1 MSVLRQVTASSI
13 VIAIGGALGYLI
25 YTNRPIPQSK
35 PVVAHEPLVRAVRVL
50 SRTHRF
56 TVRSRG
62 TVHAR
67 TESQIVSEVTG
78 RVLACTPAF
87 EVGAFFE
94 PGDLLARIEAVDYE
108 LEVVRGRATLASA
121 ETVLAQRVAEAETS
135 LADWKREH
143 GEEPAPPLVAR
154 EPQLE
159 EARAA
164 VAAARG
170 LVARAERDL
179 ARCEIRAPYRGRV
192 RTRNID
198 RGGFVTRGTPL
209 GSIYAIDFVEVRL
222 PITPDDVAFVDLPAS
237 MRRGATES
245 LPMPTVTL
253 SAVIGGTRHTWDGAI
268 VRTEGEIDL
277 RTRMIHAIARI
288 EDPYAIG
295 ADNGHA
301 HGQGQVLAIGQFVEA
316 DIVGKTMP
324 GIVRI
329 PRAALRDTVDG
340 FRVLIFD
347 DGALRSRAVNIVRR
361 ERDEVLVKDDGFNDG
376 ERLVVSPLEVWSEG
390 MRVRLAEDAG
400 SATGGDREKAR

>member
-25 YTNRPIPQSK
+25 YANRPVPQSK
-35 PVVAHEPLVRAVRVL
+35 PVVAHEPLVRAVRVE
-50 SRTHRF
+50 SHTHRF
-56 TVRSRG
+56 AVRSRG
-62 TVHAR
+62 TVRAR

-78 RVLACTPAF
+78 RVLECTPAF

-94 PGDLLARIEAVDYE
+94 QGDLLARIEAVDYE
-108 LEVVRGRATLASA
+108 LEVVRGRAALASA
-121 ETVLAQRVAEAETS
+121 ETALAQRVAEAETA

-143 GEEPAPPLVAR
+143 GEDPAPPLVAR
-154 EPQLE
+154 KPQLE

-170 LVARAERDL
+170 VVARAERDL
-179 ARCEIRAPYRGRV
+179 ERCEIRAPYRGRV
-192 RTRNID
+192 RARNVD
-198 RGGFVTRGTPL
+198 RGGFATRGTPL
-209 GSIYAIDFVEVRL
+209 GSLYAIDFVEVRL
-222 PITPDDVAFVDLPAS
+222 PIAPDDVAFVDLPS
-237 MRRGATES
+237 GLNRGATAS
-245 LPMPTVTL
+245 LPTPTVTL

-277 RTRMIHAIARI
+277 RTRMIHAIARV
-288 EDPYAIG
+288 EDPYG
-295 ADNGHA
+295 VGPDNGHA

-316 DIVGKTMP
+316 EIVGKTMP

-340 FRVLIFD
+340 FRVLLYE
-347 DGALRSRAVNIVRR
+347 DGTLRSRDVNIVRR
-361 ERDEVLVKDDGFNDG
+361 ERDEALVTNDGFVDG

-390 MRVRLAEDAG
+390 MRVRLADDEG
-400 SATGGDREKAR
+400 SATDADREKTR